1 MSRFLSEE
9 GLKVFWKKIKDT
21 FLEKNNTIVQEIETV
36 INDTYLK
43 KTDAANL
50 YLSKASAEGRFEK
63 NNYALLDGGKGKS
76 GYIRI
81 AVIKIL
87 DPWTDGLIEF
97 SFSRRREK
105 RTIVSLVFTNTSSI
119 DPVIYYFASTGAC
132 NAVYIR
138 KDAAST
144 WSLFI
149 QKIEPYDIITI
160 YDVTLHQYI
169 KNRVSVQ
176 LRNDFYASLPSDA
189 GKVAT

>member
-50 YLSKASAEGRFEK
+50 YLSKSSAEGRFKK
-63 NNYALLDGGKGKS
+63 NYYALLNAGGGES
-76 GYIRI
+76 GYIRFAI
-81 AVIKIL
+81 VKIMHK
-87 DPWTDGLIEF
+87 WADGLIEF
-97 SFSRRREK
+97 SFSRRGEK
-105 RTIVSLVFTNTSSI
+105 RTTVSLVYSNSPDTDPDIASFTYS
-119 DPVIYYFASTGAC
+119 GAC

-149 QKIEPYDIITI
+149 EKTGSYDNISI
-160 YDVTLHQYI
+160 YDVTLQQYMAV
-169 KNRVSVQ
+169 KASFQRK
-176 LRNDFYASLPSDA
+176 NDFYASIPSDA
-189 GKVAT
+189 VRVKQ

>member
-21 FLEKNNTIVQEIETV
+21 FLEKNNTIVHEMETV

-50 YLSKASAEGRFEK
+50 YLSKSSAEGRFKK
-63 NNYALLDGGKGKS
+63 NYYAVANANMGKS
-76 GYIRI
+76 GYIRVAI
-81 AVIKIL
+81 IKIL
-87 DPWTDGLIEF
+87 EGNANGLIEF
-97 SFSRRREK
+97 SFSRRGEG
-105 RTIVSLVFTNTSSI
+105 RTTVALFFFSTSGTDPDI
-119 DPVIYYFASTGAC
+119 DFFSYTGAC

-149 QKIEPYDIITI
+149 EKKTQYEFISMDN
-160 YDVTLHQYI
+160 VTLSQFI
-169 KNRVSVQ
+169 KDRVSVR
-176 LRNDFYASLPSDA
+176 LRNDFYASVPS
-189 GKVAT
+189 GYRQVSK

>member
-21 FLEKNNTIVQEIETV
+21 FLEKNNTIVHEMETV

-63 NNYALLDGGKGKS
+63 NYYALLDAGAGKS
-76 GYIRI
+76 GYIRFAI
-81 AVIKIL
+81 VKIL
-87 DPWTDGLIEF
+87 TEWANGLIEF
-97 SFSRRREK
+97 SFSRRGEK
-105 RTIVSLVFTNTSSI
+105 RTTVSLVFSNTSMI
-119 DPVIYYFASTGAC
+119 DPGIHSFAYTGAC
-132 NAVYIR
+132 SFVYIR

-149 QKIEPYDIITI
+149 EKTEPYDNISI
-160 YDVTLHQYI
+160 YDVTLSQYMDG
-169 KNRVSVQ
+169 KASVR
-176 LRNDFYASLPSDA
+176 LRNDFYASIPSDA
-189 GKVAT
+189 VRVLR

>member
-21 FLEKNNTIVQEIETV
+21 FLEKNNTIVQEMETV

-50 YLSKASAEGRFEK
+50 YLSKSSAEGRFKKEYYGTLDVSPGK
-63 NNYALLDGGKGKS
+63 N

-87 DPWTDGLIEF
+87 DSWADGLIEF

-105 RTIVSLVFTNTSSI
+105 RTTVSLVFAHNSSI
-119 DPVIYYFASTGAC
+119 DPGIQSFTYTGAC
-132 NAVYIR
+132 SAVYIR

-144 WSLFI
+144 WSLFL
-149 QKIEPYDIITI
+149 QKIEAYDNITI
-160 YDVTLHQYI
+160 YDVTLQQYMAV
-169 KNRVSVQ
+169 KASFQRK
-176 LRNDFYASLPSDA
+176 NDFYASIPSDA
-189 GKVAT
+189 VRVKQ